1 MTKPS
6 DFSPAE
12 ALEVSASSD
21 AKQSRGTRWM
31 LRIVGAGVLLVGW
44 LAVSLQDIG
53 QIAFVVDTIVFLAMA
68 LYAFTATAALR
79 SAAVKEERR
88 LRLRLLVH
96 NMELESISMRDELTQ
111 LFNRRYLFER
121 LEQELHTAEGFQ
133 RPLAFIAIELKS
145 VNHVNH
151 TYGYDAGDQLLVAF
165 GQLLMDTTRATDIP
179 ARMTGNKFG
188 VILTDTSK
196 RGAYTMI
203 DRLIRSIATTPL
215 MEHAGLEPAIVA
227 SFGVSGYPWG
237 SDTIDA
243 IVRQAESEI
252 AAQSGPDNEQGPAMD
267 IPKVSRRPGQNDS
280 KPKVRQT

>member
-12 ALEVSASSD
+12 ALEVSTSSD

-68 LYAFTATAALR
+68 LYAFTAAAALR
-79 SAAVKEERR
+79 SDAVKEERR

-121 LEQELHTAEGFQ
+121 LEQELHTAEGSQ
-133 RPLAFIAIELKS
+133 RPLAFIAIELKP
-145 VNHVNH
+145 VNHVNR
-151 TYGYDAGDQLLVAF
+151 TYGYAVGDQLLVAF

-188 VILTDTSK
+188 VILPDTSK
-196 RGAYTMI
+196 RDAYTMI
-203 DRLIRSIATTPL
+203 ERLVRSIAATPL
-215 MEHAGLEPAIVA
+215 MEDAGLEPAIVA

-243 IVRQAESEI
+243 IVQQAESAI
-252 AAQSGPDNEQGPAMD
+252 AAQPGPDNEQGPAMD
-267 IPKVSRRPGQNDS
+267 IPKVSRHAGQNVF
-280 KPKVRQT
+280 KPKAHQT